1 MDAVMV
7 FWRGKGSKGCPCIR
21 LMNSFSRARAGLP
34 EKARVK
40 RLGLVFWFSNISLY
54 SCDVPLSAQVRN
66 AVPI

>member
-40 RLGLVFWFSNISLY
+40 RLGLVFWSSNISLY
-54 SCDVPLSAQVRN
+54 SCGAPLSAQVRN